1 MYDVIIVGMGP
12 AGMSAGLYSKRS
24 GMNTLI
30 LERDTPGGLLNKTSL
45 VDNYLGFTKITGSS
59 LAIEMFKHIKE
70 LGIPYKT
77 EEVLSIIDKGNYKEV
92 ITNKNTYQT
101 ISVILS
107 AGRRA
112 KTVFKDEEKYL
123 GKGLSYCA
131 VCDAAFYKGKDV
143 AIIGSGN
150 SAFEEGLYLTN
161 FVNKLYIL
169 SRRDS
174 LRADAHLVEKM
185 KEKSNVEIM
194 YETTVSDIV
203 LTDDKISALV
213 TNKGNINV
221 EGLFIY
227 AGYTASTHYLKDLDI
242 KTDNGYIIVDENMKT
257 NIRGIYAA
265 GDAIKKSL
273 YQIITAASEGS
284 IAATSAKKDLSKIT
298 EVNK

>member
-12 AGMSAGLYSKRS
+12 AGMSAGIYAKRS

-30 LERDTPGGLLNKTSL
+30 LEKSAPGGLLNQTSL
-45 VDNYLGFTKITGSS
+45 VDNYLGFSAVSGSE
-59 LAIEMFKHIKE
+59 LALSMFNHLNKV
-70 LGIPYKT
+70 GVPFKT
-77 EEVLSIIDKGNYKEV
+77 EEVVSVLDKGDYKEV

-101 ISVILS
+101 HAVILT
-107 AGRRA
+107 AGRKA
-112 KTVFKDEEKYL
+112 KTVLKNEEQYL

-150 SAFEEGLYLTN
+150 SAFEEGLYLTD

-169 SRRDS
+169 SRKDT
-174 LRADAHLVEKM
+174 LRADEHLVLKM
-185 KEKSNVEIM
+185 KEKTNVEIL
-194 YETTVSDIV
+194 YETTVNEVV
-203 LTDDKISALV
+203 LTDNRITSLE
-213 TNKGNINV
+213 TTKGTLNV

-242 KTDNGYIIVDENMKT
+242 KTENGYIIVDENMRT
-257 NIRGIYAA
+257 NIKGIYAA
-265 GDAIKKSL
+265 GDAVKKSL

-284 IAATSAKKDLSKIT
+284 IAATSAKKDLPK
-298 EVNK
+298 EK

>member
-12 AGMSAGLYSKRS
+12 AGMSAGIYAKRS

-30 LERDTPGGLLNKTSL
+30 LEKSAPGGLLNQTSL
-45 VDNYLGFTKITGSS
+45 VDNYLGFSAVSGSE
-59 LAIEMFKHIKE
+59 LAISMFNHINK
-70 LGIPYKT
+70 LGVPFKS
-77 EEVLSIIDKGNYKEV
+77 EEVTSILDKGDYKEV
-92 ITNKNTYQT
+92 ITTKNTYQT
-101 ISVILS
+101 RAVILS
-107 AGRRA
+107 AGRKA
-112 KTVFKDEEKYL
+112 KTVLKNEEKYL

-150 SAFEEGLYLTN
+150 SAFEEGLYLTD

-169 SRRDS
+169 SRKDT
-174 LRADAHLVEKM
+174 LRADEHLIEKM
-185 KEKSNVEIM
+185 KEKNNVEIL
-194 YETTVSDIV
+194 YETTVSDVI
-203 LTDDKISALV
+203 LDDNRISALE
-213 TNKGNINV
+213 TNKGTLKV

-242 KTDNGYIIVDENMKT
+242 KTDNGYIVVDENMRT
-257 NIRGIYAA
+257 NIKGIYAA

-284 IAATSAKKDLSKIT
+284 IAATSAKKDLPK
-298 EVNK
+298 EK